1 MPNLKCGTIL
11 FHLSGR
17 KSSAVF
23 LKIRVED
30 RAFVAMIMFVILIA
44 EIFMF
49 EKYLC
54 QSREA
59 VNAHNAFLYN
69 GNYTDNPFWEK
80 A

>member
-1 MPNLKCGTIL
+1 M
-11 FHLSGR
+11 
-17 KSSAVF
+17 
-23 LKIRVED
+23 RVED